1 MSHTT
6 ALRGLLRADARRVVR
21 DRFLLAA
28 AAYLMGTAVVMRW
41 VLPWMARVARSRW
54 SLELEPYFPLIVSY
68 LVVVLGAVAVGIL
81 FLLAGTWYAANPFF
95 KDDREYLR
103 LPMRAEVD
111 RFTGLLRQLNA
122 AAVEDRTGPEFEQA
136 KAAMHESVERMQEIS
151 METMETTDPQTRAI

>member
-1 MSHTT
+1 MEWKIGMLTEMTNSPSLGRKV
-6 ALRGLLRADARRVVR
+6 AAQLPVVSAVLGLTIVIGSVAFFYFD
-21 DRFLLAA
+21 
-28 AAYLMGTAVVMRW
+28 
-41 VLPWMARVARSRW
+41 RVAMTM
-54 SLELEPYFPLIVSY
+54 
-68 LVVVLGAVAVGIL
+68 GAVAVGML

-151 METMETTDPQTRAI
+151 METMKTTDPQTRAI